1 MMSDK
6 TTRLLS
12 RQRSDFAACGRLK
25 VYPDGSAELMAA
37 SRAIFGTAGWE
48 DSSKDN
54 KPSSPGTRGKNGE
67 QPDAADVERA
77 RRRAAATVR
86 DLCRCNRMAY
96 FVTLTLSPEQIDRYD
111 IAAVLR
117 KMRSW
122 LDNRVRRNGLVYILI
137 PEHHKDGAIHWH
149 GFFNDADVGM
159 VDSGTVKPATGGRP
173 KRPRSAKQRQAWLDA
188 GGQIV
193 YNIADWSL
201 GFSTAIPLYGDY
213 DAAIAYTCKYIAK
226 GGCKIGGRW
235 YYSGGK
241 LLRPEVRP
249 VDCTFDELQAAGGY
263 CFDVPAANLQLA
275 IIRTEA
281 GSYHYGTNGGGL
293 SGRG

>member
-1 MMSDK
+1 MGGQQQGQQTVK
-6 TTRLLS
+6 PRHTR
-12 RQRSDFAACGRLK
+12 K
-25 VYPDGSAELMAA
+25 E
-37 SRAIFGTAGWE
+37 
-48 DSSKDN
+48 
-54 KPSSPGTRGKNGE
+54 
-67 QPDAADVERA
+67 
-77 RRRAAATVR
+77 RRAAATVR

-122 LDNRVRRNGLVYILI
+122 LDNRVRRNGLVYVLI
-137 PEHHKDGAIHWH
+137 PEHHRDGAIHWH

-173 KRPRSAKQRQAWLDA
+173 RRPRSARQRQEWLDA
-188 GGQIV
+188 GGQVV
-193 YNIADWSL
+193 YNVAEWTL

-226 GGCKIGGRW
+226 EGCKIGGRW

-293 SGRG
+293 P